1 MKQVKLLFTVFV
13 LFIAIGIPQNIVSQ
27 NSNSSQMSFNIIGK
41 WIPNN
46 GDSEVFYL
54 FKSDGTMI
62 LYSDYSENDFLNK
75 ETVPGMENY
84 TYKIKAGVT
93 YCKWELNGNI
103 LSIIIG
109 NTKKVLGD
117 NSNFSDEIQ
126 QRIWADKIKHDKAAF
141 DYNDNDPM
149 KMTIISCTPEL
160 ITIKNEGGKT
170 VLWKRDLSMTNQ
182 QVEADINKQLDF
194 GNPKSS
200 SELENDY
207 LASKSYNIVGKW
219 IIQDGSS
226 YLKFNKDGT
235 GLIHI
240 TVTRP
245 YNIKE
250 IDIDF
255 VVKANEHATIWSLD
269 ENKITVD
276 RINRKIILG
285 DNSLYPADIQK
296 QIKEYKENLEQSYHK
311 GYKDVFYI
319 ASLSPDTLKVK
330 FEDGSMFDWIRD
342 TSDMTPQELNQ
353 YKKDVANW
361 NKKIKE
367 EKDAELKAKLAK
379 DNILMT
385 KLKIKALSS
394 GDIYDHWI
402 IGHMYEFGE
411 GNGDRITICLD
422 SALVWYKKA
431 AAIDSNYQRY
441 VTAVSHKIKTGGDYY
456 KDKEKA
462 EVDNAKRR
470 IANLRQ
476 KYGAVY
482 VNSLMN
488 TGNIKVGTPV
498 ALLEEYIPLFNRI
511 YSAIPL
517 ELHYYEPT
525 TRDMQQYGRNAKRVE
540 VNNGLY
546 SFMVVNGKVV
556 TVYQQSSWL
565 KVN

>member
-1 MKQVKLLFTVFV
+1 MKQVKLLLNVFA
-13 LFIAIGIPQNIVSQ
+13 LFVAIGIPQIVVAQ
-27 NSNSSQMSFNIIGK
+27 NTGSSQS
-41 WIPNN
+41 
-46 GDSEVFYL
+46 
-54 FKSDGTMI
+54 
-62 LYSDYSENDFLNK
+62 
-75 ETVPGMENY
+75 
-84 TYKIKAGVT
+84 
-93 YCKWELNGNI
+93 
-103 LSIIIG
+103 
-109 NTKKVLGD
+109 
-117 NSNFSDEIQ
+117 
-126 QRIWADKIKHDKAAF
+126 
-141 DYNDNDPM
+141 
-149 KMTIISCTPEL
+149 
-160 ITIKNEGGKT
+160 
-170 VLWKRDLSMTNQ
+170 
-182 QVEADINKQLDF
+182 
-194 GNPKSS
+194 
-200 SELENDY
+200 
-207 LASKSYNIVGKW
+207 SYNIVGKW
-219 IIQDGSS
+219 MTSS
-226 YLKFNKDGT
+226 DSRAGNSWFFKFQKDST
-235 GLIHI
+235 GLFHAK
-240 TVTRP
+240 VTKP
-245 YNIKE
+245 FKIKGT
-250 IDIDF
+250 DIDF
-255 VVKANEHATIWSLD
+255 VVKADDYAIKWSIDGNKLTI
-269 ENKITVD
+269 D
-276 RINRKIILG
+276 RIGRKILLG

-296 QIKEYKENLEQSYHK
+296 QIKEYKNNLEQSYK
-311 GYKDVFYI
+311 GDKYVFSI
-319 ASLSPDTLKVK
+319 VSLSPDTLKIK
-330 FEDGSMFDWIRD
+330 FEDGDIAFLIRD
-342 TSDMTPQELNQ
+342 TSDMTPQEMNQ
-353 YKKDVANW
+353 YKTDVANW